1 MIFLWQP
8 QILLIEIVQEK
19 HMIRCFVEPKL
30 SKEAVVAYRRA
41 VDLLPTYG
49 DAHFNLASELE
60 IEGEFHAASEHWRRY
75 LQLDSTGPWAD
86 TARERLTHHEME
98 RAVT

>member
-1 MIFLWQP
+1 
-8 QILLIEIVQEK
+8 
-19 HMIRCFVEPKL
+19 
-30 SKEAVVAYRRA
+30 
-41 VDLLPTYG
+41 LPTYG

-60 IEGEFHAASEHWRRY
+60 IQGEFHAASEHWRRY

-86 TARERLTHHEME
+86 TARERLAQHKLE